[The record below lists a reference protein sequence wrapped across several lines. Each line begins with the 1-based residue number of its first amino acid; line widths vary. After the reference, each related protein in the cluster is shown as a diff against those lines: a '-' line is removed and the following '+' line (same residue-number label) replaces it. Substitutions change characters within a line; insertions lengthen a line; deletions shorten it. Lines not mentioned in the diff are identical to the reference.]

1 MINGKWKNN
10 DAPAIFFYILI
21 LVLHCTIKDCTQT
34 PYPPQAPSLS
44 AHPNPAHTFLAGF
57 QQVHSNPTHIATGLG
72 IWDRGSGFWGDP
84 SLMSVGQF
92 GARQFGTLQFGTL
105 QFGTNI

>member
-1 MINGKWKNN
+1 MINDGKDLDKWNLSNPALVIYLSWSCIALFKN
-10 DAPAIFFYILI
+10 
-21 LVLHCTIKDCTQT
+21 CTQT
-34 PYPPQAPSLS
+34 PHSPQGPGLS

-84 SLMSVGQF
+84 SLMIVGQF
-92 GARQFGTLQFGTL
+92 GARQFGTSKFGTK
-105 QFGTNI
+105 I